1 MKVITIGRA
10 PDNDVVI
17 DDQQVSRIHLQLIL
31 KDNGSVSIVDVG
43 SANGTYVNGEKI
55 SGERILSKDDVV
67 VIGSTTLPW
76 EKYAGIKRKK
86 TIVVMI
92 IVIFLALIA
101 IGAIILFTMYSR
113 SDNQKADEYNEWQQ
127 DSIKIAELQNEAA
140 ELYQKALETQSKEAM
155 EKALQKQEEAE
166 AALTKVREAEQERN
180 AAIDIANAAEQ
191 ARRNAEKDAEEAERA
206 KSRAEIKAA
215 ETNALL
221 EEVLNDI
228 YRRTFNGLKKNKK
241 KLEYVAERIS
251 QSASDTLPDPE
262 LFIES
267 EYKKGGFD
275 RKREIINIMQK
286 VTESGNEVRPDPT
299 DSTKT
304 RSDEK

>member
-17 DDQQVSRIHLQLIL
+17 DDQQVSRTHLQLIL
-31 KDNGSVSIVDVG
+31 RDNGSVSIVDVG

-92 IVIFLALIA
+92 IVFLLALIA
-101 IGAIILFTMYSR
+101 TGAAILFTMSSR
-113 SDNQKADEYNEWQQ
+113 SDNRKSDEYNEWQR
-127 DSIKIAELQNEAA
+127 DSIKIAELQKEAE
-140 ELYQKALETQSKEAM
+140 ELYQKA
-155 EKALQKQEEAE
+155 
-166 AALTKVREAEQERN
+166 R
-180 AAIDIANAAEQ
+180 ANAAEQ

-221 EEVLNDI
+221 EEVLNDS
-228 YRRTFNGLKKNKK
+228 YRRTFDGLKKNKK

-251 QSASDTLPDPE
+251 HSAADTIPDPE

-267 EYKKGGFD
+267 EYKKGGID